1 MRILNSTAAC
11 LLVSL
16 ILTPAV
22 LAQDATKPGDN
33 TAQNRGDL
41 RKNAVTAQTQNNRK
55 SQVKSLAWIR
65 RHVFHDKALS
75 MNAKNVKILF
85 DEGVVTLQGPVDSDG
100 EKIRVEAI
108 ARSYS
113 GTKSVV
119 NELTVVS
126 KTY

>member
-16 ILTPAV
+16 MLTPAV
-22 LAQDATKPGDN
+22 SAQDATKPGDN
-33 TAQNRGDL
+33 TAQNKGDL
-41 RKNAVTAQTQNNRK
+41 RKDAVTAQKQNNRK
-55 SQVKSLAWIR
+55 SQLKSLAWIR
-65 RHVFHDKALS
+65 RRVIHDSALS

>member
-1 MRILNSTAAC
+1 MLTSA
-11 LLVSL
+11 VS
-16 ILTPAV
+16 AK
-22 LAQDATKPGDN
+22 D
-33 TAQNRGDL
+33 
-41 RKNAVTAQTQNNRK
+41 AVTAEKQSNKK

-65 RHVFHDKALS
+65 RHVVHDRALS

-85 DEGVVTLQGPVDSDG
+85 ADGVVTLQGPVESDG
-100 EKIRVEAI
+100 EKTRVEAI

-119 NELTVVS
+119 NELTVLK